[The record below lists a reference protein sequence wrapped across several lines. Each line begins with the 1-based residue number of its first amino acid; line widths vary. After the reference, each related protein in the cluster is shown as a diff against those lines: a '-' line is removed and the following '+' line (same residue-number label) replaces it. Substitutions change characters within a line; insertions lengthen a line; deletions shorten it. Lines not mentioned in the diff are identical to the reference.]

1 MKKVSRTLVSIALFL
16 SYIGM
21 THAVVIQ
28 GESSPGVYTNIAS
41 DVNGNLLTSTSGTAI
56 PNGPPPNLV
65 STLNSTTVALG
76 ANAVFTGTS
85 EDISKYSEVRVSVF
99 ANQVSA
105 TDGLSIQQSKDGTN
119 WDTVDTYTI
128 PASTG
133 KTFGVGVS
141 EQFFRIVYTNGA
153 TIQTTMRLAVVFHG
167 VATKPSAVRPQ
178 DGRSNDNDFEE
189 VMAYQ
194 GIFNGVSWDRMQGS
208 NGVVAQKP
216 YGLPANDWSYAAA
229 AGGISNTTTA
239 VTIKAAASAGLK
251 NYITGCQL
259 ASTALGVS
267 TEVAIRDGA
276 AGTVIW
282 RLMVPAAGI
291 LGGLS
296 IDFPVPLRGTAATL
310 VEFVT
315 LTASVTG
322 SVYINCNGY
331 IAP

>member
-1 MKKVSRTLVSIALFL
+1 MKNILALIALL
-16 SYIGM
+16 SIGTSVQAVPIEGQITPGTYI
-21 THAVVIQ
+21 
-28 GESSPGVYTNIAS
+28 PIAA
-41 DVNGNLLTSTSGTAI
+41 DANGNLLTAASTSAA

-65 STLNSTTVALG
+65 STVNSTVVPLA
-76 ANAVFTGTS
+76 ANGVFTGTV

-99 ANQVSA
+99 SNVASA

-119 WDTVDTYTI
+119 WDTIDTYTI

-133 KTFGVGVS
+133 KTFGIGVS
-141 EQFFRIVYTNGA
+141 EQFFRIVYTNGG
-153 TIQTTMRLAVVFHG
+153 TIQTSMRMAVVYHG

-189 VMAYQ
+189 VAAYNS
-194 GIFNGVSWDRMQGS
+194 IFNGVSWDRMQGS

-216 YGLPANDWSYAAA
+216 YGIPANDWNYAAA
-229 AGGISNTTTA
+229 AGGITNTTVA
-239 VTIKAAASAGLK
+239 VTMKAAAGAGLK

-259 ASTALGVS
+259 SSTALGAA
-267 TEVAIRDGA
+267 TEIVIRDGA

-282 RLMVPAAGI
+282 RSTIPLAGVI
-291 LGGLS
+291 NGLN

-310 VEFVT
+310 TEVAT
-315 LTASVTG
+315 LTASITG

-331 IAP
+331 VAP